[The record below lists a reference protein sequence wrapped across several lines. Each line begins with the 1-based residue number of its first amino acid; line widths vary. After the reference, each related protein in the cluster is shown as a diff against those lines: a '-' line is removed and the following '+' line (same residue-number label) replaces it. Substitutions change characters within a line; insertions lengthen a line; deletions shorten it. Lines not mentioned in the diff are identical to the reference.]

1 MKMKILGAL
10 GSVTGS
16 CTLLNHRGRYYL
28 VDCGLRQGS
37 AGNIYE
43 PDGRLFR
50 FKPSAIAAVFLTHAH
65 MDHCGLLPLLA
76 KHGFNGPIYCTQAT
90 AKSARVALLDA
101 ANFPGSQFGTDD
113 VERLRFKCFDDDP
126 KFQFGRPIGLDA
138 NLSISIIRTSHI
150 LGAVGFEF
158 QFAEPSSCG
167 SRQRRTIVFSGDLGN
182 NQDQH
187 CYQALLNGRQYP
199 STHASYIVCE
209 STYGANNREL
219 VFTSHPE
226 RIAALDRVLTD
237 AVAAG
242 SPSIVVF
249 PCFSLQRTQEL
260 IVDLHCLLSK
270 RKSGVFAQFASR
282 GDTNSIPRQI
292 EVMVDS
298 PLAHKYG
305 QIFAEQLRRVRQSGK
320 PYYLNPELPSRLGLT
335 NAVCL
340 DLLDRLFG
348 VRGANQ
354 EFDHYSLN
362 YEQSRGRVQAP
373 PLQIIIA
380 GAGMCSGGRVV
391 GHLKRLLPVA
401 SCTVVLTGYQGH
413 GTPGAELMKRARDPG
428 SPVNIAEWGIYNSQ
442 VKARIVELS
451 GFYSGHADCP
461 GLLDYL
467 FHKDSEHEYSAVKR
481 VFLNHGEQNA
491 REGLERAIQIRASER
506 RCDDRVIEGVELP
519 IPTGAWFDLIHDR
532 WVREWHPVVEPL
544 EEAFAIGMN
553 LLALVEATI
562 GMSAGSN
569 VSPKTQN
576 SLIEELRAMKAILQQ
591 IRREFPSI
599 VG

>member
-1 MKMKILGAL
+1 MKIKFLGAL

-28 VDCGLRQGS
+28 VDCGSRQGS

-43 PDGRLFR
+43 PDGRIFR

-65 MDHCGLLPLLA
+65 MDHCGRLPSLA
-76 KHGFNGPIYCTQAT
+76 KQGFNGPIYCTQAT
-90 AKSARVALLDA
+90 AKLARLALLDA
-101 ANFPGSQFGTDD
+101 ANLPGSQFGTDD

-126 KFQFGRPIGLDA
+126 RFQFGRPIGIDA
-138 NLSISIIRTSHI
+138 NLSVSIIRTSHI

-182 NQDQH
+182 NQDHH

-209 STYGANNREL
+209 STYGASNRAAL
-219 VFTSHPE
+219 FASYPE
-226 RIAALDRVLTD
+226 RIAALDRVLAD

-242 SPSIVVF
+242 APTTVVF

-260 IVDLHCLLSK
+260 IIDLHCLLSK
-270 RKSGVFAQFASR
+270 RQSGVFAKFASR
-282 GDTNSIPRQI
+282 GDPSANSRQI

-298 PLAHKYG
+298 PLAQKYG
-305 QIFAEQLRRVRQSGK
+305 QVFAHELRRVRQSGK

-335 NAVCL
+335 NDACL

-348 VRGANQ
+348 VRGATQ
-354 EFDHYSLN
+354 MFDHYSLS
-362 YEQSRGRVQAP
+362 YEQSWGRMQAP

-380 GAGMCSGGRVV
+380 GSGMCTGGRVV
-391 GHLKRLLPVA
+391 GHLRRLLPVP
-401 SCTVVLTGYQGH
+401 SCTVVLTGYQGE
-413 GTPGAELMKRARDPG
+413 GTPGAELMKRARDSS
-428 SPVNIAEWGIYNSQ
+428 SPINVADWGIYNSQ
-442 VKARIVELS
+442 VKARIVEIS
-451 GFYSGHADCP
+451 GFYSGHADCA

-467 FHKDSEHEYSAVKR
+467 FHKDSEHEFSAVKR
-481 VFLNHGEQNA
+481 VFLNHGEQSA

-506 RCDDRVIEGVELP
+506 RCDDRVIKGVELP
-519 IPTGAWFDLIHDR
+519 HPVGSWFDLINDR
-532 WVREWHPVVEPL
+532 WVREWHPVVEPP
-544 EEAFAIGMN
+544 EEAFAIVMN

-562 GMSAGSN
+562 GTPAGMNANSSAQS
-569 VSPKTQN
+569 
-576 SLIEELRAMKAILQQ
+576 SLVEELRAMKAILQQ
-591 IRREFPSI
+591 IRGEFSRI
-599 VG
+599 VS

>member
-1 MKMKILGAL
+1 MKIKFLGAL

-16 CTLLNHRGRYYL
+16 CTLLNHRRRYYL
-28 VDCGLRQGS
+28 VDCGSRQGS
-37 AGNIYE
+37 AGSVYE
-43 PDGRLFR
+43 SDGRLFR

-65 MDHCGLLPLLA
+65 MDHCGRLPLLA
-76 KHGFNGPIYCTQAT
+76 NHGFNGPIYCTRAT
-90 AKSARVALLDA
+90 AKLARLALLDA
-101 ANFPGSQFGTDD
+101 AKLPSSQFGTDD

-126 KFQFGRPIGLDA
+126 RFQFGRPIGLDA
-138 NLSISIIRTSHI
+138 NLSVSIIRTSHI

-158 QFAEPSSCG
+158 QFAEPESSG
-167 SRQRRTIVFSGDLGN
+167 SDLRRTIVFSGDLGN
-182 NQDQH
+182 NQGHQ

-199 STHASYIVCE
+199 STHAGYVVCE
-209 STYGANNREL
+209 STYGASNREL
-219 VFTSHPE
+219 VFTSYPK
-226 RIAALDRVLTD
+226 RIAALDRVLAD

-242 SPSIVVF
+242 SPTTVVF

-270 RKSGVFAQFASR
+270 RQSGVFAKFASR
-282 GDTNSIPRQI
+282 GDTNSISRQI
-292 EVMVDS
+292 DVMVDS
-298 PLAHKYG
+298 PLAQKYG
-305 QIFAEQLRRVRQSGK
+305 LVFAEELRRVRQTGK

-335 NAVCL
+335 NDACL

-348 VRGANQ
+348 VRGATQ
-354 EFDHYSLN
+354 MFDRYSLS
-362 YEQSRGRVQAP
+362 YEQSRSRVKSP

-380 GAGMCSGGRVV
+380 GAGMCTGGRVV
-391 GHLKRLLPVA
+391 GHLRRLLPA
-401 SCTVVLTGYQGH
+401 PNCTVVLTGYQGE

-428 SPVNIAEWGIYNSQ
+428 SPINVADWGLYNSQ

-451 GFYSGHADCP
+451 GFYSGHADCA

-481 VFLNHGEQNA
+481 VFLNHGEQSA

-506 RCDDRVIEGVELP
+506 RCDDRVIESVELP
-519 IPTGAWFDLIHDR
+519 NPTGSWFDLIHDR
-532 WVREWHPVVEPL
+532 WVREWHPVVEPP

-553 LLALVEATI
+553 LLDLAEATI
-562 GMSAGSN
+562 GTPAEMNA
-569 VSPKTQN
+569 N
-576 SLIEELRAMKAILQQ
+576 STAQSSLVAELRAMKAILQQ
-591 IRREFPSI
+591 IRGEFFRT